1 MKTVEDCAA
10 KVESGTEVSPEARA
24 GKVIGFGLCAVAYA
38 LRDLAIAVKQLQE
51 ARESKER

>member
-1 MKTVEDCAA
+1 MKTVEDCARQ
-10 KVESGTEVSPEARA
+10 VESVSEVSSEARA
-24 GKVIGFGLCAVAYA
+24 GKVIAFGLCAGAYA